1 MNEVESMFHTSPE
14 SYYKCIRNRFTDNLV
29 IKKYVRSLEEN
40 SGSRCISSLFKSIK
54 SWIVPSW
61 TNKAIEFICCGFAF
75 DLNIRKVE
83 RTRAKTMIALANR
96 FFWLHFL
103 IVLFNLG
110 DLVKDI
116 TFTAAVQHFDTN
128 IVQGYEPETSSG
140 GKISNYEQLRGFNV
154 HYVFITS
161 VALIMFSQLVTYIYW
176 TMISRKPN
184 FLMSCEHQGGVSR
197 VCQLLIQYL
206 PSTLPILLFAQ
217 DTSVKITLGEQH
229 DSRQMDPAY
238 FLDHLELLYEERLGE
253 KTSLNIKIIEVV
265 CETYGQLIVQSVVLL
280 RLKTLIQTDYFNYFG
295 ISFEVIIMLSM
306 VISVLSLFTTFWSY
320 HTRSKQRF
328 RRLLS
333 TSTFL
338 QLVTWILLIIT
349 KLAIYVISF
358 INFPGLFFVPV
369 LIQFCVTLVVLTF
382 TNVSPSFRA
391 SAWHDR
397 LIHCMVCCVLP
408 LAVSDDPQWQL
419 QDVSITKFKK
429 PEKQEEENDKESCH
443 ESEGDTNHSFEHDDG
458 SLQSFGSITRI
469 LKKDKRTLKRTNTC
483 FEEFEKKSRNEMML
497 ALFLYTFECISVTAF
512 SAIMY
517 QEYHFDKYREYLEQT
532 FVGQFFSFVPFIES
546 YYGVIGLMCGTVI
559 VVVILSSILIITY
572 YKRLHPRL
580 NMFTVYSSSSSKSMG
595 ESTTAAS
602 SVDLALTPTRVTGD
616 TEGDKEK
623 VEQETE
629 ETGAEYFV

>member
-238 FLDHLELLYEERLGE
+238 FLDHLELLYEERLVD

-295 ISFEVIIMLSM
+295 ISFEVIIMMSM
-306 VISVLSLFTTFWSY
+306 VISILSLFTTFWSY

-333 TSTFL
+333 SSTFL
-338 QLVTWILLIIT
+338 QLITWILLIIT

-369 LIQFCVTLVVLTF
+369 LIQFFVTLLVLTF
-382 TNVSPSFRA
+382 TKVSPSFRA

-419 QDVSITKFKK
+419 QDVSIDKFSSRRSSVQK
-429 PEKQEEENDKESCH
+429 EEIFKFCDNES
-443 ESEGDTNHSFEHDDG
+443 SGSGDNNQSFENDDG

-469 LKKDKRTLKRTNTC
+469 LKKDKKTLKRMKTLSA
-483 FEEFEKKSRNEMML
+483 EEFEKKSRNEMML

-517 QEYHFDKYREYLEQT
+517 QFYHFKKYQEYLKH
-532 FVGQFFSFVPFIES
+532 FVEQFFSGVPFIES
-546 YYGVIGLMCGTVI
+546 FYGVIVLMCVAVI
-559 VVVILSSILIITY
+559 FVVILSTILIVTY
-572 YKRLHPRL
+572 YKKLHPRL
-580 NMFTVYSSSSSKSMG
+580 NMFTVYSDASRTIVEETVPATIGLVLTGTK
-595 ESTTAAS
+595 AS
-602 SVDLALTPTRVTGD
+602 SNLGCDGETNNVD
-616 TEGDKEK
+616 
-623 VEQETE
+623 
-629 ETGAEYFV
+629 